1 MDWDA
6 VGYAQV
12 MSEDREDAPLA
23 NPPSPDAIPD
33 DQPVSGLPDADSP
46 EGMPM
51 GVDPDEDEA
60 PSGRQAMPG
69 IPEPG
74 VEPASDG

>member
-1 MDWDA
+1 MN
-6 VGYAQV
+6 
-12 MSEDREDAPLA
+12 EDQEDAPLA
-23 NPPSPDAIPD
+23 NPSRSGGIPT
-33 DQPVSGLPDADSP
+33 DQPVSGLPDPESP
-46 EGMPM
+46 EGKPM
-51 GVDPDEDEA
+51 GVDPEEDEA